1 MSRKHKKEPEKGELP
16 AVESRRESWKIQIYN
31 TLSISQ
37 GERKNKMVNVTMKGI
52 FEGGETVTKTMEP
65 CDMVF
70 IVGIR
75 NEDDSHTA
83 CQQVVMGGKGLKTA
97 EAVNALADS
106 TVEFLIKL
114 SADSRRKQA
123 MTLAAYLERFADY
136 AADKN
141 RRNYKNDIKKTK

>member
-1 MSRKHKKEPEKGELP
+1 MEG
-16 AVESRRESWKIQIYN
+16 RRESWKIQIYN

-70 IVGIR
+70 VVGIR
-75 NEDDSHTA
+75 NENEDHTA

-106 TVEFLIKL
+106 TVEFLINL
-114 SADSRRKQA
+114 SKDSRKMQGVI
-123 MTLAAYLERFADY
+123 LAAYMEGFIDH
-136 AADKN
+136 AAAQNGTAVMDEVRKFFTE
-141 RRNYKNDIKKTK
+141 TK

>member
-1 MSRKHKKEPEKGELP
+1 M
-16 AVESRRESWKIQIYN
+16 ESRRESWKIQIYN

-123 MTLAAYLERFADY
+123 MTLAAYMEGFIDY
-136 AADKN
+136 AVAQNGTAVMDEVRKFFTE
-141 RRNYKNDIKKTK
+141 TK